1 MRIGVVFPTLEVTD
15 PGAIRDYAQAA
26 EDLGYAHLRA
36 WEHVVGADLRSRPD
50 WTGPA
55 TLQAIHEPL
64 VLFGYL
70 AAVTQR
76 LELVTGV
83 LALAQRQTVLVAK
96 QAAEV
101 DVLSGGRLRLG
112 VGLGW
117 VEPEFRALN
126 ETFTD
131 RGRRIQEQLAVLRA
145 VFTKEVVT
153 FSGRWHDL
161 DAVGI
166 APLPTPADPDLDR
179 RPGRCGLA
187 SGGGAGRWVDA
198 DDRPTTGAT
207 RWVHQ
212 PAAYLCP
219 RAGSGP
225 GQHRYRPGPKP
236 GPRRPGPEGDASLRT
251 LVESMRD
258 LEVWQALGATHVTVN
273 TMGAAS
279 RSQEH
284 LDVIQQFKEVVDAAP
299 NPSRIR
305 LRSVRTTDRDRPR
318 PITDHMQ
325 TNDGRATAHRGR
337 PRSGGARSWA
347 AATVDVGASGSP
359 KSERPSSLL
368 CSAEF

>member
-15 PGAIRDYAQAA
+15 PGAICDYAQAA
-26 EDLGYAHLRA
+26 EDLGYAHLSA

-83 LALAQRQTVLVAK
+83 LALPQRQTVLVAK

-145 VFTKEVVT
+145 LFTQEVVT

-166 APLPTPADPDLDR
+166 APLPTRPIPIWIGGQADAALRRVAALGDGWMPMIGPQQAQRDGFISRLRTYALERGRDPASIGIDPILS
-179 RPGRCGLA
+179 LA
-187 SGGGAGRWVDA
+187 HGGPV
-198 DDRPTTGAT
+198 
-207 RWVHQ
+207 
-212 PAAYLCP
+212 
-219 RAGSGP
+219 
-225 GQHRYRPGPKP
+225 
-236 GPRRPGPEGDASLRT
+236 PEGDASLRT
-251 LVESMRD
+251 LEESMRD
-258 LEVWQALGATHVTVN
+258 LEAWRALGATHVTVN
-273 TMGAAS
+273 TMGAGFS
-279 RSQEH
+279 VQEH
-284 LDVIQQFKEVVDAAP
+284 LDAIQQFKEVVDAAAQ
-299 NPSRIR
+299 S
-305 LRSVRTTDRDRPR
+305 
-318 PITDHMQ
+318 
-325 TNDGRATAHRGR
+325 
-337 PRSGGARSWA
+337 
-347 AATVDVGASGSP
+347 
-359 KSERPSSLL
+359 
-368 CSAEF
+368 

>member
-1 MRIGVVFPTLEVTD
+1 MLIGVVVPALEVTD

-26 EDLGYAHLRA
+26 EDLGYAHLSA

-83 LALAQRQTVLVAK
+83 LALPQRQTVLVAK
-96 QAAEV
+96 QAAEI

-131 RGRRIQEQLAVLRA
+131 RGRRIQEQLVVLRA
-145 VFTKEVVT
+145 LFTQEVVT

-166 APLPTPADPDLDR
+166 APLPTRPIPIWIGGQADAALRRVAELGDGWMPMMGPQQAQRDGFISWLRTYVLERGRDPASIGIDPILS
-179 RPGRCGLA
+179 LA
-187 SGGGAGRWVDA
+187 
-198 DDRPTTGAT
+198 
-207 RWVHQ
+207 H
-212 PAAYLCP
+212 
-219 RAGSGP
+219 GP
-225 GQHRYRPGPKP
+225 V
-236 GPRRPGPEGDASLRT
+236 PEGDASLRT
-251 LVESMRD
+251 LEESMGDR
-258 LEVWQALGATHVTVN
+258 EVWQELGATHVTVN
-273 TMGAAS
+273 TMGVGFS
-279 RSQEH
+279 VQEH
-284 LDVIQQFKEVVDAAP
+284 LDAIQQFKEVVDAAAQ
-299 NPSRIR
+299 S
-305 LRSVRTTDRDRPR
+305 
-318 PITDHMQ
+318 
-325 TNDGRATAHRGR
+325 
-337 PRSGGARSWA
+337 
-347 AATVDVGASGSP
+347 
-359 KSERPSSLL
+359 
-368 CSAEF
+368 

>member
-26 EDLGYAHLRA
+26 EDLGYVHLSA

-83 LALAQRQTVLVAK
+83 LALPQRQTVLVAK

-145 VFTKEVVT
+145 LFTQEVVT

-166 APLPTPADPDLDR
+166 APLPTRPIPIWIGGQADAALRRVAALGDGWMPMIGPQQAQRDGFISRLRTYALERGRDPASIGYRPDRKPGPWRPGPRGRCVVADPGGVDA
-179 RPGRCGLA
+179 RPGGLA
-187 SGGGAGRWVDA
+187 GAGRDPCHGQHHG
-198 DDRPTTGAT
+198 RG
-207 RWVHQ
+207 
-212 PAAYLCP
+212 LL
-219 RAGSGP
+219 GP
-225 GQHRYRPGPKP
+225 G
-236 GPRRPGPEGDASLRT
+236 
-251 LVESMRD
+251 
-258 LEVWQALGATHVTVN
+258 
-273 TMGAAS
+273 
-279 RSQEH
+279 
-284 LDVIQQFKEVVDAAP
+284 AP
-299 NPSRIR
+299 
-305 LRSVRTTDRDRPR
+305 
-318 PITDHMQ
+318 
-325 TNDGRATAHRGR
+325 
-337 PRSGGARSWA
+337 
-347 AATVDVGASGSP
+347 
-359 KSERPSSLL
+359 
-368 CSAEF
+368 